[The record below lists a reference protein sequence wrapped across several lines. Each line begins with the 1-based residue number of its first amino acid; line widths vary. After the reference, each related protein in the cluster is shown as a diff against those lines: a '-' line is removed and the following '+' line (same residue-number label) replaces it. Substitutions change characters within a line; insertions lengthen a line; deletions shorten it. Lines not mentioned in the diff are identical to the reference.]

1 MDGTLNFERQKPVTD
16 EYRENWERV
25 FLPKTKCTVREA
37 LEFMGIL
44 VVIDDSIPPTE
55 IHLRHP
61 NGRVDKIVG
70 IDLNA

>member
-1 MDGTLNFERQKPVTD
+1 MDFEGQKPVTD
-16 EYRENWERV
+16 QYRDGWERI
-25 FLPKTKCTVREA
+25 FRPKTRCTVREA
-37 LEFMGIL
+37 LESIGIP